1 MTYYITSV
9 KFLCYKIFTVIEIT
23 DTGYTV
29 HEVMDMK
36 LHTNFLRRL
45 AVSTLLLCSMVPTVC
60 AAAPAYTMTIADGF
74 IAVWDHGAGDWYLRS
89 AVPAAMLTEQD
100 RQLLQQGLELP
111 GSAALTRALEDFCS

>member
-1 MTYYITSV
+1 
-9 KFLCYKIFTVIEIT
+9 
-23 DTGYTV
+23 
-29 HEVMDMK
+29 MK